1 MNPSVSVVIPAYNAE
16 KYLEESVASALRQS
30 VPPVEI
36 LIVDDG
42 SKDRTLAMAHDLAA
56 QHAQITVLTRPNGG
70 SGPARNTGLAQATGE
85 FVLFLDAD
93 DRLHENAIR
102 DHLRAF
108 ADRPEAVMVFGAND
122 VVDAQGVLLNSKKTT
137 PVEDVTLEDVAMR
150 VTPCPSQCLYRRAA
164 VLKINGYDEAFRF
177 SQDVELNLRLI
188 RVGGI
193 FSHGIKVMD
202 YRRHPTQST
211 KKSARICQGHIAVLE
226 GNLGPSAPFPD
237 PALLQRAKVK
247 WHARYGN
254 RQFRVALGALRRGR
268 LSEAGVAARL
278 ALLRL
283 KARFQEKRFVAKRI

>member
-1 MNPSVSVVIPAYNAE
+1 MNSSVSVIIPAYNAE
-16 KYLEESVASALRQS
+16 KYLEEAVASVLRQS

-42 SKDRTLAMAHDLAA
+42 STDRTLAIAQGLAA

-70 SGPARNTGLAQATGE
+70 SGPARNTGIAQASGE
-85 FVLFLDAD
+85 YLLFLDAD

-122 VVDAQGVLLNSKKTT
+122 VIDAQGVLINPNPT
-137 PVEDVTLEDVAMR
+137 PVEDVTLEDLAMR

-164 VLKINGYDEAFRF
+164 VLKINGYNEAFQF
-177 SQDVELNLRLI
+177 SQDVDLNLRII
-188 RVGGI
+188 RIGGV

-211 KKSARICQGHIAVLE
+211 SKGARISRGHIAVLE
-226 GNLGPSAPFPD
+226 SNFDQSAPFPD
-237 PALLQRAKVK
+237 PGLLQRSKAMLYS
-247 WHARYGN
+247 RYGLG
-254 RQFRVALGALRRGR
+254 QFRAALGLLRRGR
-268 LSEAGVAARL
+268 FSDAGQSARL

-283 KARFQEKRFVAKRI
+283 KARFQGQVWPPKRS